1 MKRLLT
7 KISLFALGALTS
19 IGLYAG
25 NVSASQI
32 QEIKTLK
39 ITETTPLY
47 LTQHTTLSSN
57 SADAQNGWH
66 YSHRSHHSHRSHYSH
81 YSSR

>member
-7 KISLFALGALTS
+7 KISLFALGAITFL
-19 IGLYAG
+19 GLSSG
-25 NVSASQI
+25 DVSASQI
-32 QEIKTLK
+32 QGIKTLE

-47 LTQHTTLSSN
+47 LTQHATSSSN
-57 SADAQNGWH
+57 LEDAQSGWH